1 MFVLSASR
9 LSICNLGSKFCR
21 KSDVLSSKFPVFF
34 EKAVAPAQLGME
46 VKENH
51 VPPENP
57 ASSVKKLCAMFERE

>member
-1 MFVLSASR
+1 MAMTFL
-9 LSICNLGSKFCR
+9 
-21 KSDVLSSKFPVFF
+21 
-34 EKAVAPAQLGME
+34 VAAQLGME